1 MSATCAAPSAADPHH
16 SASGHFFH
24 TLIASWLIVHRQP
37 RTPVVTGSCIPS
49 LRAMSTDL
57 HAHVTRRLAR
67 IVEPWTPLPP
77 GPAEPP
83 AARAGGRSLLTAL
96 DPRALRALLALIA
109 VVVLIA
115 AWMWWQ
121 GRPRDVVLAPQA
133 VAEGTP
139 ITSASA
145 SPALLA
151 TGDVVVH
158 VAGDVHSP
166 GVFTL
171 ASGSRVGDAIAAA
184 GGVTKAKSAN
194 SVNLARPLVDGEQI
208 LVGASAVASGGGAP
222 GVSLNAADAAA
233 FEALPGV
240 GPVLAKRIVDW
251 RSANGPFRS
260 IDELGEVSG
269 IGDALL
275 GQLRPLVR
283 M

>member
-1 MSATCAAPSAADPHH
+1 
-16 SASGHFFH
+16 
-24 TLIASWLIVHRQP
+24 
-37 RTPVVTGSCIPS
+37 
-49 LRAMSTDL
+49 MSTDL

-67 IVEPWTPLPP
+67 LAEPWTPLPP

-83 AARAGGRSLLTAL
+83 AARAGGRSLLSHL
-96 DPRALRALLALIA
+96 DGRAMRALLALIA
-109 VVVLIA
+109 VAGLVA
-115 AWMWWQ
+115 GWMWWQ
-121 GRPRDVVLAPQA
+121 GRPREVVLAPQV
-133 VAEGTP
+133 VAEGAPMAGATAAP
-139 ITSASA
+139 GAM
-145 SPALLA
+145 A

-158 VAGDVHSP
+158 VAGAVHAP

-171 ASGSRVGDAIAAA
+171 PAGSRVGDAIDAA
-184 GGVTKAKSAN
+184 GGVTKPRAAD

-208 LVGASAVASGGGAP
+208 LVGAQADAAGGATP

-251 RSANGPFRS
+251 RTANGPFRS

>member
-1 MSATCAAPSAADPHH
+1 
-16 SASGHFFH
+16 
-24 TLIASWLIVHRQP
+24 
-37 RTPVVTGSCIPS
+37 
-49 LRAMSTDL
+49 MSTDL

-67 IVEPWTPLPP
+67 LAEPWTPLPP

-83 AARAGGRSLLTAL
+83 AARAGGRSLLTHL
-96 DPRALRALLALIA
+96 DGRAMRALLALVAAA
-109 VVVLIA
+109 VVVA
-115 AWMWWQ
+115 GWMWWQ
-121 GRPRDVVLAPQA
+121 GRPREVVLAPQSMA
-133 VAEGTP
+133 QGVPMTGV
-139 ITSASA
+139 SAPPGA
-145 SPALLA
+145 LA

-158 VAGDVHSP
+158 VAGAVRAP

-171 ASGSRVGDAIAAA
+171 PAGSRVGDAIDAA
-184 GGVTKAKSAN
+184 GGVTKPRAAD

-208 LVGASAVASGGGAP
+208 LVGVQAGATDGAAT

-251 RSANGPFRS
+251 RTANGPFRS
-260 IDELGEVSG
+260 VDELGEVTG